1 MAPTTTE
8 ELRHYLNSKSIPAA
22 DVESLSGGT
31 ANYVWR
37 IATLLGRTS
46 IIKHAEPFIASNPA
60 FQFPQDRMDFEALAL
75 REIPAALKTTTD
87 NTVIL
92 PALFYYDAEAHVLNI
107 ADAGSR
113 TLKEAYSDEKIDV
126 VALGS
131 ALGKWLAHLHSSTT
145 KEDLRS
151 QFDNQTAKSS
161 YRHSYINLASA
172 LKSQGLDETLG
183 EQINEK
189 FGSLIATDDI
199 SICHGD
205 FWPGNIL
212 LSDHDEMKEVKCTV
226 VDWEMVRNG
235 NGATDI
241 GQFAAEAW
249 LLDRFRGGRGLLDAF
264 LRGYIEEKKI
274 TREDAIRVAV
284 QLGTHVSFW
293 TTRVKWGTA
302 EQTRD
307 CVVYGS
313 EVLSKLEEGDF
324 AWLKTS
330 AVGVLFDGQ
339 E

>member
-1 MAPTTTE
+1 
-8 ELRHYLNSKSIPAA
+8 
-22 DVESLSGGT
+22 
-31 ANYVWR
+31 
-37 IATLLGRTS
+37 
-46 IIKHAEPFIASNPA
+46 
-60 FQFPQDRMDFEALAL
+60 
-75 REIPAALKTTTD
+75 
-87 NTVIL
+87 
-92 PALFYYDAEAHVLNI
+92 
-107 ADAGSR
+107 
-113 TLKEAYSDEKIDV
+113 
-126 VALGS
+126 
-131 ALGKWLAHLHSSTT
+131 
-145 KEDLRS
+145 
-151 QFDNQTAKSS
+151 
-161 YRHSYINLASA
+161 
-172 LKSQGLDETLG
+172 
-183 EQINEK
+183 
-189 FGSLIATDDI
+189 
-199 SICHGD
+199 
-205 FWPGNIL
+205 
-212 LSDHDEMKEVKCTV
+212 MKEVKCTV

-284 QLGTHVSFW
+284 QFGTHVSFW